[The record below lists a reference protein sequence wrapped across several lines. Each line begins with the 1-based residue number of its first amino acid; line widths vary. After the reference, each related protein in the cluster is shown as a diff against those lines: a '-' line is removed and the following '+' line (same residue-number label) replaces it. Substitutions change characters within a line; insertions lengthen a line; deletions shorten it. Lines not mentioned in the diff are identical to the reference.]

1 MTNVCVMKF
10 IDYSYPANLHMHIA
24 SEPEVLYVTE
34 SKLNK
39 FQIKSFEKLN
49 QKLLFSQAEWA
60 DILHISDRTLQRYI
74 KDDKPFEG
82 LHAEHLYQL
91 ENMANLALEVF
102 STPEAV
108 RSWLFLPKTILNKN
122 LGFSALKS
130 FWGAKLISNELGRIA
145 YGVYI

>member
-1 MTNVCVMKF
+1 MKS
-10 IDYSYPANLHMHIA
+10 INYSYPENLPIQIA

-34 SKLNK
+34 SKLNR

-74 KDDKPFEG
+74 KDNKPFEG

-91 ENMANLALEVF
+91 ENMANLALEIF

-108 RSWLFLPKTILNKN
+108 KTWLLLPKTILNKN
-122 LGFSALKS
+122 LGFSALQS
-130 FWGAKLISNELGRIA
+130 FWGVKLISNELGRIA